1 MGTFCDETEISDHNQ
16 NHVIDASAKVDHKCS
31 KKMEVD
37 EGLNLNTVACLRGR
51 LLAERHASK
60 VAKEQAESMGKKLV
74 ELEKLVKEEIRLRDK
89 SERKLKLLRKKLES
103 SSSKSSKLSQL
114 GHSDSSQK
122 SENSCG
128 LSSVSSNS
136 KNSEANETRNC
147 VKALTENLVAN
158 HSVSGSENGSSCTKE
173 CDSQITDNSSSSNYS
188 EHGYSSLKNLSFEFE
203 NVKNDEN
210 NESKDLKND
219 EIRLSSLS
227 TKSSVT
233 ENESDHADSFDNSLA
248 IVPVTV
254 NMTATSRAKNNH
266 KQVNEN
272 VFEAL
277 DALRVAKEKLQ
288 SSLGTRQMIQV
299 GLS

>member
-1 MGTFCDETEISDHNQ
+1 MGTFCDKTETSDL
-16 NHVIDASAKVDHKCS
+16 KCSS

-74 ELEKLVKEEIRLRDK
+74 ELEKLVKEEIKLRDK

-103 SSSKSSKLSQL
+103 SSKSSKLSQL
-114 GHSDSSQK
+114 WHSDSSQK

-128 LSSVSSNS
+128 SSSISSIS
-136 KNSEANETRNC
+136 KNSEANETGNC
-147 VKALTENLVAN
+147 VKDSALAENLVAN
-158 HSVSGSENGSSCTKE
+158 HNGSRSENSSSSTKD
-173 CDSQITDNSSSSNYS
+173 CDSQITDSSSSGNYS
-188 EHGYSSLKNLSFEFE
+188 EHGYSSVKIRSQDSNPSFEFE
-203 NVKNDEN
+203 NLKNDEN
-210 NESKDLKND
+210 SESKDLKND

-233 ENESDHADSFDNSLA
+233 ENESDYADSFDHSLA
-248 IVPVTV
+248 LVLVTV
-254 NMTATSRAKNNH
+254 NMTATSQARTNH

-277 DALRVAKEKLQ
+277 DALRVAKKKLE
-288 SSLGTRQMIQV
+288 SSLGTKQMIQA
-299 GLS
+299 GLV